1 MDRDPRPPAGRR
13 RVRRSE
19 LAAVT
24 LAAVVAT
31 ACCGSKARPQ
41 GPAVA
46 AEGDGGGGG
55 GGGEVEVVGLG
66 GGADTDAP
74 PLEERI
80 AAIERAMNDLAPV
93 ANQCWAAAAA
103 DELAVAG
110 AVRMLVTIDRDGT
123 ATAEAIADEPG
134 KPVLIR
140 CLREVLAA
148 YAWAPPIRGQVVE
161 LPFAFTAPPMQNV
174 IDRRLVPRHAQA
186 GVSVAVLLDQ
196 LNSANA
202 AISLLEVAIDPGVT
216 RAPRGLERTE
226 LWIFRSPARV
236 GWVGMTGKAL
246 VVERGDA
253 VWAPKG
259 ALLQVEGVATVPGGP
274 PAAVTEAVIAIVPG
288 GREGSARAGAL
299 PGVSVGSPPGGR
311 TFPQPV
317 LLEAAAGARWPRP
330 GGAATIRLEPGSPRK
345 DIGKDLALLGL
356 ELEAGAVV
364 PAHIHAA
371 ETEVIYLLGGGGTMT
386 IGGVLV
392 PVTEHSVIQIPAGVE
407 HAFTASAATVA
418 IQLYTPAGPEQRFK
432 KPAR

>member
-1 MDRDPRPPAGRR
+1 M
-13 RVRRSE
+13 RRSE

-24 LAAVVAT
+24 LAAVVAG
-31 ACCGSKARPQ
+31 ACCGGKAQPQ

-46 AEGDGGGGG
+46 ADVDAARTDPDGDDR
-55 GGGEVEVVGLG
+55 GEAAEID
-66 GGADTDAP
+66 GA

-80 AAIERAMNDLAPV
+80 AAIEHAMNELAPV
-93 ANQCWAAAAA
+93 ANLCWAAAAA

-110 AVRMLVTIDRDGT
+110 AVRMLVTIDRAGT
-123 ATAEAIADEPG
+123 ASAEAIVDEPG

-140 CLREVLAA
+140 CLRDVLAA

-161 LPFAFTAPPMQNV
+161 LPFAFSAPPMQNV

-216 RAPRGLERTE
+216 RAPRGLDRTE
-226 LWIFRSPARV
+226 LWIFRSPAKV
-236 GWVGMTGKAL
+236 GWVGLTGKAL
-246 VVERGDA
+246 TVEPGDA

-259 ALLQVEGVATVPGGP
+259 ALLQVEGVTTVPGGP

-288 GREGSARAGAL
+288 GSEGSARAGAL
-299 PGVSVGSPPGGR
+299 PGAAVGSPPPR

-317 LLEAAAGARWPRP
+317 LLKAAAGTRFPRP

-345 DIGKDLALLGL
+345 DIGKDVALLGL

-364 PAHIHAA
+364 PAHVHAA
-371 ETEVIYLLGGGGTMT
+371 ETEVLYVIGGGGTMT
-386 IGGVLV
+386 IGGVAV